1 MPEKL
6 TSNSYIHRNLCTFEE
21 RVETLKKA
29 FEKETTKAL
38 KEYRGSFLCPVEAG
52 EAIDMI
58 LLERGIG
65 YTD

>member
-1 MPEKL
+1 ML
-6 TSNSYIHRNLCTFEE
+6 TSFDE

-38 KEYRGSFLCPVEAG
+38 KEYRGSFLCPREAC